1 MKIDTQEIILPLLKS
16 KNIRLFIKR
25 IDQNHDIVSG
35 NKLYKLKYNF
45 IEAKNQNAKIILTFG
60 GAYSNHIAATAYFAK
75 EHGFKSIG
83 IIRGEQY
90 SNLNPTIKFAKCQG
104 MEIHY
109 LNRSDYRL
117 KENLFFLKKLH
128 KKFGKFYLIPEG
140 GTNNLA
146 IKGTAEILDSNDIHD
161 YICCPVGTGGTISG
175 VINSVG
181 QNQMVLGFPATK
193 GDFGLK
199 ESILYWT
206 GKVNYELISDYHFGG
221 YAKINNQLIDF
232 IKEFNLLQK
241 VPLDAIY
248 TGKMMFGVIDLLI
261 KDQFPVNSSIL
272 AIHTGGL
279 QGNIGINERF
289 GLSLPINN

>member
-1 MKIDTQEIILPLLKS
+1 MKIYTQEILLPLLKS

-25 IDQNHDIVSG
+25 IDQNHSIASG

-45 IEAKNQNAKIILTFG
+45 IEAKNQNTKIILTFG
-60 GAYSNHIAATAYFAK
+60 GAYSNHIAATAYLAK

-83 IIRGEQY
+83 IIRGEQQ
-90 SNLNPTIKFAKCQG
+90 SNLNPTIKFAEYQG

-109 LNRSDYRL
+109 LNRNDYRL
-117 KENLFFLKKLH
+117 KENLFFLKKLY

-146 IKGTAEILDSNDIHD
+146 IKGTSEILDSNDIHD
-161 YICCPVGTGGTISG
+161 FICCPVGTGGTISG
-175 VINSVG
+175 IINSVA
-181 QNQMVLGFPATK
+181 QNQMVLGFPVIK
-193 GDFGLK
+193 GDCGLK
-199 ESILYWT
+199 DSISHWT
-206 GKVNYELISDYHFGG
+206 GKTNYELISDYHFGG
-221 YAKINNQLIDF
+221 YAKINNQLVDF
-232 IKEFNLLQK
+232 IKDFNLLQK

-248 TGKMMFGVIDLLI
+248 TGKMMFGVIDLVI
-261 KDQFPVNSSIL
+261 KDRFPVNSSIL

-289 GLSLPINN
+289 SLNLPIN